1 MWNSARRA
9 GHVGCVFYF
18 FDFDSRVMFIYF
30 FLFLIEVVVILANLM
45 CFSLCFRVGFSCSFF
60 ASSFVFVVTL
70 NHVRE
75 GCSFDC
81 GC

>member
-9 GHVGCVFYF
+9 GHVDCVFYF

-30 FLFLIEVVVILANLM
+30 FLFLIEIEVILANLM
-45 CFSLCFRVGFSCSFF
+45 RF

-75 GCSFDC
+75 GCSFGVIVIVDLF
-81 GC
+81 

>member
-1 MWNSARRA
+1 
-9 GHVGCVFYF
+9 
-18 FDFDSRVMFIYF
+18 MFIYF
-30 FLFLIEVVVILANLM
+30 FFFGLRSKLFSIAWCALVFVFGLVSRAH
-45 CFSLCFRVGFSCSFF
+45 SF

-81 GC
+81 DCDC

>member
-1 MWNSARRA
+1 M
-9 GHVGCVFYF
+9 GCVFYF

-30 FLFLIEVVVILANLM
+30 FFFGLMSKLFSIAM